1 MTQSCDLLAL
11 RSVKAPLLL
20 AGLTGN
26 LQLLQ
31 RRQERGTLQPEGLA
45 RQIASLREAGERL
58 TRLTD
63 DLLDVSRL
71 RTRQLPL
78 RPQAIELAAPVRA
91 VVEQAQFGTTRHRL
105 TLQNSCPEGR
115 CALHGDPDRL
125 GQVIT
130 NLLEHAV
137 KYSPEGGE
145 VQITL
150 APYNGG
156 VRLCVKDQGIGLPA
170 ESLGKI
176 FEPFGRA
183 PMPATGT
190 SPAWA
195 WASTSVAGSSRDTA
209 ARWTQ
214 QAPAMGG
221 GRRLCCGCR
230 VASRR

>member
-183 PMPATGT
+183 PNARDRTGPGPLRQ
-190 SPAWA
+190 SPDHRGTRRHAGRGKPRRWA
-195 WASTSVAGSSRDTA
+195 GDDVCAVGA
-209 ARWTQ
+209 
-214 QAPAMGG
+214 
-221 GRRLCCGCR
+221 
-230 VASRR
+230 V